1 MCRWLVSNGAS
12 VSARG
17 NWDVT
22 PTSVAVQLAP
32 MSTIRL
38 FLERCSGIQR
48 GQLLHFAID
57 RANKD
62 VLEVI
67 ELLLNLGCPIN
78 SIMFQDDPRSWME
91 VKFGEPGTPLFTAV
105 QNGNT
110 DIVAYLL
117 SRGGDP
123 ACPSIKGR
131 TPLEAAES
139 KGYTSIINILRRQ
152 Y

>member
-1 MCRWLVSNGAS
+1 
-12 VSARG
+12 
-17 NWDVT
+17 
-22 PTSVAVQLAP
+22 

-48 GQLLHFAID
+48 GQLLHFAINRD
-57 RANKD
+57 KED

-67 ELLLNLGCPIN
+67 ELLLDLGCPIN

-91 VKFGEPGTPLFTAV
+91 VKLGEPGTPLFTAV
-105 QNGNT
+105 QKGKT

-117 SRGGDP
+117 FRGADP
-123 ACPSIKGR
+123 VCPSIRGR

-139 KGYTSIINILRRQ
+139 KGYTRIVDILRR
-152 Y
+152 YY